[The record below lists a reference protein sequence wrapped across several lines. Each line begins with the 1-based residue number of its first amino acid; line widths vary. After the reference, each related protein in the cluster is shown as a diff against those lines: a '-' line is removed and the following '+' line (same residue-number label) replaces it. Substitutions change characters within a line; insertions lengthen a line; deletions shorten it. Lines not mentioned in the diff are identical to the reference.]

1 MTVPFTRTEKGEG
14 GMKIC
19 PDCQRTHASD
29 DVRAVHRFDP
39 DHPTTFAH
47 RLLPGVLF
55 PTREAA
61 QDAGCAERQRLTP
74 TDPMGTGD
82 LLEAL

>member
-1 MTVPFTRTEKGEG
+1 
-14 GMKIC
+14 MKIC

-29 DVRAVHRFDP
+29 DVRAVGRFDP
-39 DHPTTFAH
+39 DQPTVYTH

-61 QDAGCAERQRLTP
+61 WDAGCAEQQRLTP
-74 TDPMGTGD
+74 TDPMGTGN
-82 LLEAL
+82 LLEGLTND